1 MQRAIFLLF
10 VLVLRSLFVIYL
22 FCTAFNYS
30 FVRSSPI
37 DRLQLQKNIHSW
49 FFGGISRIHRS
60 MRYL

>member
-37 DRLQLQKNIHSW
+37 DRLQLQKNIHS
-49 FFGGISRIHRS
+49 
-60 MRYL
+60 